1 MVNYSKLY
9 YQYSD
14 MIKTL
19 PLEVL
24 FKIFEFTMTKK
35 WKMKK
40 QPYMYQSE
48 APGE

>member
-1 MVNYSKLY
+1 MVNYSKFY

-19 PLEVL
+19 PLEVP
-24 FKIFEFTMTKK
+24 FKIFEFLMAKK
-35 WKMKK
+35 CKMKK
-40 QPYMYQSE
+40 QPYIYQSE

>member
-24 FKIFEFTMTKK
+24 FKIFEFIMAKK
-35 WKMKK
+35 CKMKK